1 MLHKGLPD
9 STFMLEY
16 SDEDAHQVL
25 SNELY
30 RIVNQLLHPHAKLDQ
45 TSSLLLRHKMP
56 FDIGKPNQHDTKAE
70 FEREFQIVN
79 DAKDA
84 LRKLV
89 PLFLRSDEKDE
100 EMIRTLDLLET
111 DLDHIFMQNAP
122 QVPIDSVTEL
132 IRSNLADVGAMSV
145 IMLILIDFYGA
156 LRTRS
161 DELVEQKDMFW
172 NVSHR
177 APDYYARAI
186 ANRLAKLYAKET
198 GQRPTSG
205 SSGENGEPSTNFT
218 RALEEIY
225 QLLDIKSK
233 PRSPADWAIRNLTD
247 EDLLP
252 EPTVGQILGL
262 GPPPANLGLGSIFN
276 TEQKGSRE

>member
-1 MLHKGLPD
+1 MHKN
-9 STFMLEY
+9 
-16 SDEDAHQVL
+16 SDEDAELAL

-30 RIVNQLLHPHAKLDQ
+30 RIVNQLLHPHVKLDQ

-70 FEREFQIVN
+70 FEREFQIVQG
-79 DAKDA
+79 AMEA

-89 PLFLRSDEKDE
+89 PLFLRNEEKDE
-100 EMIRTLDLLET
+100 ETVRTLDLLEA
-111 DLDHIFMQNAP
+111 DLDHNFMQNSP
-122 QVPIDSVTEL
+122 RVPINSVTNL
-132 IRSNLADVGAMSV
+132 IRSNVADVGAMSV
-145 IMLILIDFYGA
+145 IVLILIDFYRA

-161 DELVEQKDMFW
+161 DELEEQKDMFW
-172 NVSHR
+172 NVPHR

-205 SSGENGEPSTNFT
+205 SSGENGEPSTSFT
-218 RALEEIY
+218 RALEEIF

-262 GPPPANLGLGSIFN
+262 GPPPANLSLGSIFDI
-276 TEQKGSRE
+276 EQKGSRE